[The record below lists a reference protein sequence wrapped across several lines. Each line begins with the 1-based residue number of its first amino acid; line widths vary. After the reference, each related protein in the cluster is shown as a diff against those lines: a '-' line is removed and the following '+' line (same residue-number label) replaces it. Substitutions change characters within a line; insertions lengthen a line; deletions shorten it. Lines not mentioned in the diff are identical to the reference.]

1 MRYPAVVAG
10 FLLVLSAFFTACT
23 FDDGTEPED
32 DSAKAVDGKDLVV
45 DIGSAKLTISRF
57 AIGAGTGQLPV
68 GARVK
73 MQLVDD
79 AVAGHTLYSPQVKIS
94 FKDSSG
100 AAITGLNLDP
110 PAQFELSYDVTRA
123 EDDGVEL
130 TELALLHIKTSTEQL
145 TFASAPANDDEF
157 GLVYPGRVRANLT
170 NPSKLVVANST
181 TTTPPPPAVAL
192 TGTVSTILTSTAFQ
206 LADSGAVYSV
216 NLVVPTTNTAS
227 PPTVLTLNDAAFDS
241 TNPLNPNNR
250 ILTVTTGSITYTTD
264 AAGASVSVQIS
275 TFTASASS
283 GTMVGTLVQQSGS
296 QTLAVNFTW
305 TTGSAPATA
314 LGGTVNDILGRRT
327 ITLSD
332 AGQVTQVV
340 IVMPDTLPNGTLDPV
355 TFNDASFDAGDALNP
370 AGRIVTVTENNE
382 TYSSDVP
389 VLGSVTVTFTSF
401 NPTTLAGAG
410 TITGTV
416 VSATP
421 TNKTLNYTFTTSA
434 GAGGG
439 SGSLTPGTAVDVT
452 TTEVADEAVAVYDA
466 LEDAYL
472 VVYLSDVGTTNRT
485 LEIVSLDP
493 DTLATQGSESYEPT
507 AALVPA
513 GGLHVDSD
521 QLSALVIG
529 GATGDDP
536 GSDSAILV
544 FYDYILASLNTEVNL
559 GIGTAPRISFHPDEG
574 LFVVAWQSGVDVKV
588 RVYEDD
594 GTQVGTEF
602 TAFTNATLAG
612 LASARNATDEALI
625 TATDGS
631 GVIGRYV
638 TVSTGVAAGAQFDI
652 STTEG
657 GGLCVYDDVGD
668 HYIVL
673 TQELVQSFF
682 TAQVLV
688 TIAPSATTTIGTDL
702 TLVAINAPLH
712 AVAGDIG
719 ALMADADANLYPVE
733 SAATGT
739 TTVSNPVFGGTAGL
753 NIDTSPDGAA
763 LAAAGSGRYLLVAA
777 KGSDGLT
784 VVPLDLVP

>member
-10 FLLVLSAFFTACT
+10 SLLVLSAFFAACT

-32 DSAKAVDGKDLVV
+32 DSAKAVDGKDLVL

-68 GARVK
+68 GARAK
-73 MQLVDD
+73 MVLSDD

-100 AAITGLNLDP
+100 AAITNLNLDP

-130 TELALLHIKTSTEQL
+130 TELALLHIKTTTEQL
-145 TFASAPANDDEF
+145 TFASAPADDDEF

-170 NPSKLVVANST
+170 NPSRLVVANST
-181 TTTPPPPAVAL
+181 TITPPPPAVAL

-206 LADSGAVYSV
+206 LASTGNVYTA

-264 AAGASVSVQIS
+264 AAGASVSVQIT

-370 AGRIVTVTENNE
+370 AGRIITVTENNE

-389 VLGSVTVTFTSF
+389 VVGSVTVTFTSF
-401 NPTTLAGAG
+401 NPTTLVGAG

-416 VSATP
+416 ISATP

-452 TTEVADEAVAVYDA
+452 TTDVADEAVAVYDA
-466 LEDAYL
+466 LEDGYL

-493 DTLATQGSESYEPT
+493 DTLATQGSENHEPT

-521 QLSALVIG
+521 QLGALVIG

-536 GSDSAILV
+536 GADSAILV

-559 GIGTAPRISFHPDEG
+559 GTGTAPRISFHPNEG

-631 GVIGRYV
+631 GVVGRYV

-688 TIAPSATTTIGTDL
+688 TLAPSATTTIGTDL

-712 AVAGDIG
+712 AVAGDVG

-777 KGSDGLT
+777 KGSGGLT
-784 VVPLDLVP
+784 VVPLALVP